1 MQKTKKNISKIIKN
15 NIYMLGFVKK
25 AAPWFIFITCAVS
38 FTALVDT
45 VSNTWFSKV
54 VFDSMEKRSSFK
66 MLILTIVGLLFF
78 MLVSSIIRTIYYQK
92 CVPKENQKI
101 TGYLRAFLFE
111 KTRDLDLMYYENSEF
126 YNKYTRALE
135 EADSRAIAVLS
146 SVSQLSYSI
155 IVLATLFSIIVYL
168 DPILIIFAVAG
179 SLLSAM
185 IAKRLSKLRY
195 KYNYDK
201 TIFDRKMS
209 YVNRV
214 FYEPQYAK
222 EMKIDTLHFYF
233 IDFYKKILKDTIYFI
248 KNRTNKIAWWEF
260 LAGIQNVILQTLMT
274 IFLTWRVYTGVIS
287 IGDYA
292 ALLNGTFSLIFQ
304 LQSFSTLIPMFYE
317 HSLYIENFREIIRKE
332 PNIEKDQG
340 LSIDT
345 DKPIQIEFCNVTFSY
360 PNTNHIVLKDVNLL
374 FSSGDKHAIVGH
386 NGAGKSTIIKLIL
399 RLYDVNQ
406 GTIFVNGK
414 NIKEYNI
421 FSLRKAMA
429 TVFQDFQIYAMPI
442 SDYILSH
449 KYNENTEK
457 DIIME
462 AIESAGLK
470 HKFQDGEI
478 SIHSSLTKEF
488 DDNGII
494 LSGGENQKLAIA
506 KAITRNAGMIIMD
519 EASSALDP
527 ISEYELNQKM
537 LSIAKGKTIILIS
550 HRLSTT
556 KDANIIYY
564 MENGKVME
572 RGSHKE
578 LMDLNGKYARMF
590 HVQADSFSV

>member
-1 MQKTKKNISKIIKN
+1 MQKTKKNINKIITN
-15 NIYMLGFVKK
+15 NLYMLGFIRK
-25 AAPWFIFITCAVS
+25 AAPWFIFITCAIS

-54 VFDSMEKRSSFK
+54 VFDSMENRSSFK
-66 MLILTIVGLLFF
+66 ILIFTILGLLFL
-78 MLVSSIIRTIYYQK
+78 MLISSILRTIYYQK
-92 CVPKENQKI
+92 CIPKENQKI
-101 TGYLRAFLFE
+101 TGYLHTFLFE
-111 KTRDLDLMYYENSEF
+111 KTRNLDLMYYENPEF
-126 YNKYTRALE
+126 YNKYTRALA

-155 IVLATLFSIIVYL
+155 ITLLTLFSIIIYL
-168 DPILIIFAVAG
+168 DPILIIFALAG
-179 SLLSAM
+179 ALLSAM
-185 IAKRLSKLRY
+185 ISKRLSKLRY
-195 KYNYDK
+195 EYNYDK

-222 EMKIDTLHFYF
+222 EMKMDSLHFYF
-233 IDFYKKILKDTIYFI
+233 IDFYKKVLRDVIYYI

-274 IFLTWRVYTGVIS
+274 IFLTWRVYSGVIS

-292 ALLNGTFSLIFQ
+292 ALLNSTFTLIFQ

-317 HSLYIENFREIIRKE
+317 HSLYIENFKEIIDNE
-332 PNIEKDQG
+332 PNIEKDHG
-340 LSIDT
+340 INIDSNE
-345 DKPIQIEFCNVTFSY
+345 PIEIEFCNVTFSY
-360 PNTNHIVLKDVNLL
+360 PNTNNVVLKDVNLL

-406 GTIFVNGK
+406 GVILINNK
-414 NIKEYNI
+414 NIKEYNV
-421 FSLRKAMA
+421 FSLRK
-429 TVFQDFQIYAMPI
+429 TITTIFQDFQIYAMPI

-449 KYNENTEK
+449 EYNENIEK
-457 DIIME
+457 DIIMQ
-462 AIESAGLK
+462 AIENAGLK
-470 HKFQDGEI
+470 QKFQNNDI
-478 SIHSSLTKEF
+478 SVHSNLTKEF
-488 DDNGII
+488 DDSGVI

-506 KAITRNAGMIIMD
+506 KAITKNAGIMIMD

-527 ISEYELNQKM
+527 ISEYELNHKM
-537 LSIAKGKTIILIS
+537 LQIAKGKTLILIS
-550 HRLSTT
+550 HRLSAT

-564 MENGKVME
+564 MENGKVLE
-572 RGSHKE
+572 KGNHNE
-578 LMDLNGKYARMF
+578 LMELNGNYARMF
-590 HVQADSFSV
+590 RVQADSFII